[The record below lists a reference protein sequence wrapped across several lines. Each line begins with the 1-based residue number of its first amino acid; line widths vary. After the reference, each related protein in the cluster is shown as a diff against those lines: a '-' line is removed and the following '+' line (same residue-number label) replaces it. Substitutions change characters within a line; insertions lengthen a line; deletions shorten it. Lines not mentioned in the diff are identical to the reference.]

1 MKLGDYITSKQLTN
15 KLFSE
20 KLAPLMGKKKLSER
34 TVETW
39 RQGRALP
46 RGIALKAIGILT
58 EDQVTYDD
66 LIKNLRLK

>member
-1 MKLGDYITSKQLTN
+1 MKLGDYIIANQLTN
-15 KLFSE
+15 HIFAE
-20 KLAPLMGKKKLSER
+20 KLAPYMGKRKLSHR

-58 EDQVTYDD
+58 KDQVTYMDFV
-66 LIKNLRLK
+66 KNLRSR